1 MTEEIQESY
10 DDVEEVEESSPTPKP
25 KNLIDM
31 VKQHRYSALVDGIC
45 LGMGAVFLL
54 FGIVFPLVLT
64 QQIVYGLFLIISGIL
79 IMATGAIVEAYHFG
93 KLR

>member
-1 MTEEIQESY
+1 LTEEIQEIN
-10 DDVEEVEESSPTPKP
+10 DEEEVEVSPQ
-25 KNLIDM
+25 KNLVEL
-31 VKQHRYSALVDGIC
+31 VKQHRFSALVDGIC

-54 FGIVFPLVLT
+54 FGIIFPLVLT
-64 QQIVYGLFLIISGIL
+64 QQLVYGLFLIISGIL